1 MKISKEKLLEIVEQE
16 VDKALD
22 KTLGTGSITTSDRSR
37 DLRQQAKDISS
48 QTGVD
53 SKERAIVQRIEQNLT
68 TLADQG
74 SIKQGSP
81 IFPLLKRLDAMM
93 EKEIEKLKA
102 SKNEE

>member
-16 VDKALD
+16 VDKAL
-22 KTLGTGSITTSDRSR
+22 GTDSVTTSKRSR

-68 TLADQG
+68 TLANQG
-74 SIKQGSP
+74 SIKQDSP
-81 IFPLLKRLDAMM
+81 IFPLLKKLDAMIATQ
-93 EKEIEKLKA
+93 IEKLKA
-102 SKNEE
+102 SKK